1 MTRSTESEA
10 IRLNSRI
17 NSLKSARTASTHAR
31 RLRRAARIMVTL
43 AERAG
48 SLKQNKRESVLL
60 ATVALRRY
68 A

>member
-10 IRLNSRI
+10 IRLNARL
-17 NSLKSARTASTHAR
+17 NSMKSARAAGTHAR
-31 RLRRAARIMVTL
+31 RLRRAARLVVTL

-48 SLKQNKRESVLL
+48 SLKQTKRESVRL